1 MSRIRELI
9 IAAVAIVSLA
19 ATNPAFSGPE
29 LSTQPTAEAGAA
41 SAVPT
46 FTPTLW

>member
-1 MSRIRELI
+1 MSRIRELII

-29 LSTQPTAEAGAA
+29 LIDPANG
-41 SAVPT
+41 
-46 FTPTLW
+46 